1 METTDLATR
10 GASARESRLER
21 LLARTGGA
29 DGNERL
35 TAATAVVLLV
45 LLAIEGVTI
54 LFLRPLLSVHIF
66 VGILLIPPVALKL
79 STVGYRFARYYS
91 GSRPYRVKGP
101 PYLLMRVLVA
111 PVLVFSTIG
120 LFATGVALIVAGPS
134 RGIVLGLHKASFAVW
149 FIAISV
155 HVLAYTLRLP
165 GLVRADWSRPGRE
178 DGGYLRSAL
187 LAGSL
192 VLGLTLAVFTLQYA
206 GPWLHWVQTFHGDH

>member
-10 GASARESRLER
+10 GARSYESRLER

-66 VGILLIPPVALKL
+66 VGILLVPPVALKL
-79 STVGYRFARYYS
+79 GTVGYRFARYYS

-101 PYLLMRVLVA
+101 PHLFMRVLVA

-120 LFATGVALIVAGPS
+120 LFATGVALIVTGPGG
-134 RGIVLGLHKASFAVW
+134 GIMLGLHKASFAVW
-149 FIAISV
+149 FIAMSV
-155 HVLAYTLRLP
+155 HVLAYVLRVP
-165 GLVRADWSRPGRE
+165 GLVRADWRRSGRE
-178 DGGYLRSAL
+178 NGGYLRSAL

-192 VLGLTLAVFTLQYA
+192 VAGLTLALFTLQYA
-206 GPWLHWVQTFHGDH
+206 GPWLHWVQAFHGDH